1 MKTEMK
7 PWLSKSLAMKVKFL
21 LPRLVASALKKPVVV
36 THVKSVGETFMP
48 FVDILLKMKM
58 AMKKKAMVLVFY
70 AIFATTYV
78 NPSSI
83 KKNRNQ
89 I

>member
-1 MKTEMK
+1 MCSTSLI
-7 PWLSKSLAMKVKFL
+7 WL
-21 LPRLVASALKKPVVV
+21 LVMEDGI
-36 THVKSVGETFMP
+36 GETFMP

-83 KKNRNQ
+83 KKNWHNTRNFKTIVRQ
-89 I
+89 ISIYSVP